1 MTRVAGEAAPRA
13 EHPRLPSSMTQPTQI
28 HPTAIVEDGAQIGM
42 GVRVDAYALVG
53 AGTVVGDGCHLRA
66 HCILHPG
73 TILEAKVL
81 VDCHAVLG
89 GDPQDVKFDRDTPSG
104 VHIGEGA
111 VIREHVTINRA
122 TRPNARTSVGA
133 NTFLL
138 AACHVPHDAQIGPHT
153 IVANGVLFGGF
164 VEVGPYCFIGG
175 SAVFHQH
182 MRVGEGV
189 MVSGN
194 ASTGLDAAPFTLVA
208 ERNGMHGLN
217 YLGMRRRGFSKDEVS
232 EVRRL
237 FREVLDVPGNVRQH
251 ALSQTAETAPGKRF
265 LDFFQ
270 GGTRGFLSR
279 YETRRRTGQ
288 VQE

>member
-1 MTRVAGEAAPRA
+1 M
-13 EHPRLPSSMTQPTQI
+13 SQQTQI
-28 HPTAIVEDGAQIGM
+28 HPTAIVEDGAQIGE
-42 GVRVDAYALVG
+42 GVRIDAYALVS

-66 HCILHPG
+66 HSILHPG
-73 TILEAKVL
+73 TVLEDKVF

-89 GDPQDVKFDRDTPSG
+89 GEPQDVKFDRDTPSG
-104 VHIGEGA
+104 VHIGAGA
-111 VIREHVTINRA
+111 IIREHVTINRA
-122 TRPNARTSVGA
+122 TQANARTTVGPNA
-133 NTFLL
+133 FLL
-138 AACHVPHDAQIGPHT
+138 AACHVPHDASIGAHT

-208 ERNGMHGLN
+208 ERNGLHGLN
-217 YLGMRRRGFSKDEVS
+217 HLGMRRRGFSRDEVS
-232 EVRRL
+232 EIRQL
-237 FREVLDVPGNVRQH
+237 FRDVLDVPGNVRQH
-251 ALSQTAETAPGKRF
+251 ALAQTARTEPGKRF
-265 LDFFQ
+265 LEFFK
-270 GGTRGFLSR
+270 GGKRGFLSR

-288 VQE
+288 VDP